1 MPIGTGSSNL
11 EWLTAGNGESET
23 KPVSILD
30 INPLQHLTTD
40 AAISQYN
47 YESIMN
53 GLVQW
58 DQSKL
63 DSITIRLAIRT
74 DPYFVDYVLHT
85 KYYYDKTYGSTASEI
100 MLEPERFAYDH
111 RVNFAIAK
119 DDNVK
124 LRVNVVDNGGTSW
137 QLYQLVTVYDEY
149 DTVQAYET
157 SDTDESIP
165 VANTYQIVAR
175 AKFSQNYE
183 SGQYI
188 RMYDF
193 TNHCFRIY
201 CVKEGKSIEG
211 EVTPTADVATY
222 ANLIYE
228 YGESLY
234 PPSEI
239 LQHDIYINTASS
251 YSTAYIHMPNK
262 PVDRT
267 TKMNNTQSGYM
278 KYCKIYVPG
287 SYDGNKILK
296 GTLVYYQGDF
306 FISLKDA
313 PATAPLVIDDTNDYV
328 TFMDDDWSRALP
340 TPISNAVIE
349 GSGTMRVTAKT
360 DVDGYVLRNVGD
372 AESNEKT
379 NIAVNGTFSTKGETS
394 TQPTGVNILQSSNY
408 VSWPHQATKWSEGT
422 MYTTDPTFSAYCKQN
437 YSAVMVFDHTD
448 PDNFKYKNII
458 NYDGPDLDQGL
469 CVMLPVSVMDENNVS
484 HDPEDGTMIEF
495 LFNIWPNHKYDGRA
509 SNDLIINK
517 SQIYVYSVPD
527 LAEYNVSGFNVGTVE
542 PIAKFSMAR
551 LVNFYMFSENVG
563 VPDRPVCYKARF
575 IYSAKEKR
583 WKTYDY
589 YQLPDHIFL
598 SPNGFVDPSQP
609 EAYGV
614 QTAGFP
620 LYQNPFSDFNLS
632 AIHVDQKF
640 KNQIQKPGE

>member
-1 MPIGTGSSNL
+1 MGIGSTSNM
-11 EWLTAGNGESET
+11 EWLTAGNGESES

-58 DQSKL
+58 DQSKM
-63 DSITIRLAIRT
+63 DSITVRLAIRT
-74 DPYFVDYVLHT
+74 EPYFVDYVLHT
-85 KYYYDKTYGSTASEI
+85 KYYYDKTYGSVASEI
-100 MLEPERFAYDH
+100 MLDVNKFAYDH
-111 RVNFAIAK
+111 RVNFAVAK
-119 DDNVK
+119 DDKVK

-137 QLYQLVTVYDEY
+137 QLYQIVTVYDEY
-149 DTVQAYET
+149 DVAQVYET
-157 SDTDESIP
+157 VDDENIP
-165 VANTYQIVAR
+165 VANTVQIVPR
-175 AKFSQNYE
+175 AKFAQSYE
-183 SGQYI
+183 SGQYF
-188 RMYDF
+188 RLYDT
-193 TNHCFRIY
+193 TNDKFQIY
-201 CVKEGKSIEG
+201 FVKEGKSIEG
-211 EVTPTADVATY
+211 EVTNTADVATY
-222 ANLIYE
+222 ATLVYE
-228 YGESLY
+228 EGGSLY
-234 PPSEI
+234 PTSDTPSR
-239 LQHDIYINTASS
+239 DIYINNTASI
-251 YSTAYIHMPNK
+251 STAYIRIPNK
-262 PVDRT
+262 PANHNV
-267 TKMNNTQSGYM
+267 KMTSPSSGY
-278 KYCKIYVPG
+278 KPYCKIYVPG
-287 SYDGNKILK
+287 TYDGDKIIK
-296 GTLVYYQGDF
+296 GALVYYEGDF
-306 FISLKDA
+306 FIALKDA
-313 PATAPLVIDDTNDYV
+313 PATAPIVIDAENNYV
-328 TFMDDDWSRALP
+328 TFMSDDWVRVFP
-340 TPISNAVIE
+340 VPFTNAVIE
-349 GSGTMRVTAKT
+349 GSGTLRATANT
-360 DVDGYVLRNVGD
+360 DLDGYILRNVGST
-372 AESNEKT
+372 ESNDQS
-379 NIAVNGTFSTKGETS
+379 NIAITGTFSIEGEPT
-394 TQPTGVNILQSSNY
+394 TQTTGMNILQSSNY

-448 PDNFKYKNII
+448 TDNFKYKNII

-469 CVMLPVSVMDENNVS
+469 CVMLPVTVLDANNIS
-484 HDPEDGTMIEF
+484 HDPADGSMIEF

-527 LAEYNVSGFNVGTVE
+527 LAEYNLQGFNVSTVD

>member
-1 MPIGTGSSNL
+1 M

-157 SDTDESIP
+157 SDNNESIP

-193 TNHCFRIY
+193 TNHCFSIY

-211 EVTPTADVATY
+211 EVTPTADVDTY
-222 ANLIYE
+222 ANLVYE

-234 PPSEI
+234 PPHEI
-239 LQHDIYINTASS
+239 PQHDIYINTASA
-251 YSTAYIHMPNK
+251 YSTAYIRMPNK
-262 PVDRT
+262 PVVT
-267 TKMNNTQSGYM
+267 SAKMNNKNSGYM
-278 KYCKIYVPG
+278 NYCKIYVPG

-328 TFMDDDWSRALP
+328 TFMDDDWSRAFP

-360 DVDGYVLRNVGD
+360 DVDGYVLRNVGE

-394 TQPTGVNILQSSNY
+394 AQPTGVNILQSSNY
-408 VSWPHQATKWSEGT
+408 VSWPNQATKWSEGT